1 MASGMVVVSPMTAIS
16 LQPSRIMPELT
27 IARYRFRIAAARVA
41 AADAANDL
49 AALSR
54 WEATLAECT
63 KALTAALTAA
73 LAIP

>member
-1 MASGMVVVSPMTAIS
+1 
-16 LQPSRIMPELT
+16 MPELT

-41 AADAANDL
+41 AAEAGNDA

-63 KALTAALTAA
+63 KALTAALT
-73 LAIP
+73 IP